1 MHDLDRQAGDQHPGD
16 APPDLSDPAEADAAS
31 VTENEDFDESM
42 IDEVSALIDDGRTYA
57 EAEIAYQKS
66 RAKLAGRS
74 IAVATGAL
82 VLGVVLL
89 HIAFLA
95 LAVGLV
101 IALTPLVTVWGA
113 IAIVVGGL
121 LILVA
126 LLFNVAMKRARRVNT
141 LFSSKKEDDA

>member
-31 VTENEDFDESM
+31 VTENEVFDESM
-42 IDEVSALIDDGRTYA
+42 IDEVSALIDDGRPYA

>member
-1 MHDLDRQAGDQHPGD
+1 MHDIDRQAGDQHPGD
-16 APPDLSDPAEADAAS
+16 APPDLPDLAAAEAAS
-31 VTENEDFDESM
+31 ATESEDFDETM

-121 LILVA
+121 LVMVA
-126 LLFNVAMKRARRVNT
+126 VLFNMAMKRARKVNT
-141 LFSSKKEDDA
+141 LFSSNKGDDA